1 MVSLLVLL
9 VASVVVG
16 VATAALELADFGRV
30 QAIHGMMGDSDMDHK
45 LDQLSWKKLIYV
57 QGLFYMWWFC

>member
-30 QAIHGMMGDSDMDHK
+30 QAIHGM
-45 LDQLSWKKLIYV
+45 WETRIWITNLIN
-57 QGLFYMWWFC
+57 